1 VKHYLWAHELPGAV
15 TISDA
20 QGILL
25 EMNVK
30 AAESF
35 AEDGGMDLIGSNIF
49 DCHPEPARLQLK
61 ELYETHKI
69 NVYTIEKNGKKKL
82 IYQAPWFNQG
92 QFSGYVELSLE
103 IPFDLP
109 HFIRD

>member
-1 VKHYLWAHELPGAV
+1 VKHYPWAHEFPGAV

-20 QGILL
+20 HGIIL
-25 EMNVK
+25 EMNEK
-30 AAESF
+30 AAEVF

-49 DCHPEPARLQLK
+49 DCHPEPARSKLI
-61 ELYETHKI
+61 ELYKTNKI
-69 NVYTIEKNGKKKL
+69 NAYTIEKNGKKKL

-92 QFSGYVELSLE
+92 QFAGYVELSLE
-103 IPFDLP
+103 IPFDLS